1 MVIEKLNDLYRKVN
15 EMSKRML
22 WALLLIGL
30 TVLVLIFNT
39 GRESIDLVLFDVRTV
54 KAVIY
59 LVFLGVGVT
68 IGALLR

>member
-1 MVIEKLNDLYRKVN
+1 
-15 EMSKRML
+15 MSKRML

-39 GRESIDLVLFDVRTV
+39 GRDTVNLVLFDVRSV

-59 LVFLGVGVT
+59 LAFTGVGVV
-68 IGALLR
+68 IGVLMR